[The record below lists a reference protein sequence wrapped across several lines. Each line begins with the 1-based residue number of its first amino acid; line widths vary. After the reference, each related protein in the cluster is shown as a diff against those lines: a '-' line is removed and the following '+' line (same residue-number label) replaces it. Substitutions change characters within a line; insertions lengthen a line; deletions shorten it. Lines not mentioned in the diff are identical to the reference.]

1 MDTPTIRRQNVCKS
15 VAMKVG
21 SLNAIS
27 HMANYI
33 VATCCDG
40 EELSETVNNS
50 FMQAYSFRV
59 KNAQ

>member
-1 MDTPTIRRQNVCKS
+1 
-15 VAMKVG
+15 MKVG